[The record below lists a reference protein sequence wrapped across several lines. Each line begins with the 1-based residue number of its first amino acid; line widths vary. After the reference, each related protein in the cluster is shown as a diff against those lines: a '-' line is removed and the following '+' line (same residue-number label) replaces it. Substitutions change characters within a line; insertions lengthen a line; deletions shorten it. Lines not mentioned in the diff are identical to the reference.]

1 MLRNVRAQA
10 TRLYVAALL
19 VGCTV
24 VGQSAM
30 IQTARADEPAA
41 APEKLPDG
49 AQLASL
55 EVAPAAITLPHKYA
69 YAQLLVTGVLTTGER
84 VDVTRMATIEAP
96 TCVAVATNRLV
107 RPTADGEGALQIAF
121 AGQSASVPVKV
132 SGFQSEYPVSYI
144 QDVAPA
150 MSKMSCNA
158 GTCHG
163 SANGK
168 NGFKLSLRGYDPIF
182 DHRALTDDLAG
193 RRFNR
198 AAPDQ
203 SLMLLKPSGGAPHMG
218 GVLTKRGEPYY
229 ELLRAWIA
237 KGVKLDLDA
246 PRVTQIEVFP
256 KSAQIPLPDMKQQVV
271 VIATFSDGKTRDVT
285 AEAFLESSLTDVVVV
300 DKQGLATGLRRGEA
314 SLLARYEGAYAAA
327 TVIVM
332 GDRSGFE
339 WQDVPANNHLD
350 ELVYNKLKKI
360 KVQPSEL
367 ANDSD
372 FIRRLYLDL
381 LGVPPQPEDV
391 RKFLAD
397 TRDTK
402 VKRDE
407 LIDRLIGSPEFVDHW
422 TNKWADLLQVNRKF
436 LGEEGAWSFRNWIRQ
451 SLSEN
456 QPYDKFVYEIL
467 TASGST
473 IDNPPASYYKVLRTP
488 VDAMENTTQLFL
500 AVRFSCN
507 KCHDHPFERWTQDQY
522 YNLSAYFAHVGRKAS
537 PESAGKT
544 LGGSA
549 VEQAL
554 PAVEVIYD
562 QGTGDVTHDRTG
574 KVAPPSFPYTYP
586 NVAAGEASRR
596 DQLARW
602 ITSKDNPYFAKSY
615 VNRIWSYLLGVGVI
629 EPIDDIRAGN
639 PPSNPELLDRLTADF
654 VNSKFDVRE
663 LFREICKSRVYQQ
676 SITTNKWNKD
686 DDVNFSHA
694 VARRLP
700 AETLFDAVHVATGS
714 KAKLPGVPAGFLA
727 SQLPDSGVE
736 LADGF
741 LALFGRPPRESACEC
756 ERSTGVMLGQALN
769 LVNGPTI
776 AEAISD
782 PENRIAALV
791 KSQPDDNKLVEEL
804 FMAILSREP
813 KPEETAAG
821 VEAIN
826 AAKREYEGLAAELA
840 KFEKEQLPARQAA
853 WEKEQRPV
861 AWTTLDFASVTTASG
876 AEATRQADGSL
887 LFGGKP
893 ADKDRYT
900 LLAATKL
907 AGITALRVEVLPD
920 PSLPGNGPGR
930 AANGNFVLNELTVTA
945 APQDNLTAGKK
956 FSLKVADADFNQEG
970 FVSASAVD
978 GDLNPKSG
986 WGVVPN
992 TGKPHVAIFETT
1004 EDVSFA
1010 PGAALSLVLDQ
1021 QYGEG
1026 HVIGRLRISV
1036 TQAPRPVK
1044 LDKLPPAI
1052 AEILAVAADKRTPE
1066 QQAALSA
1073 HYRSLDA
1080 DMIRL
1085 STIVGQAKTAH
1096 EQYRLQGAQDLTWAL
1111 LNSPAF
1117 LFNR

>member
-1 MLRNVRAQA
+1 V
-10 TRLYVAALL
+10 
-19 VGCTV
+19 
-24 VGQSAM
+24 
-30 IQTARADEPAA
+30 
-41 APEKLPDG
+41 
-49 AQLASL
+49 ASL
-55 EVAPAAITLPHKYA
+55 
-69 YAQLLVTGVLTTGER
+69 
-84 VDVTRMATIEAP
+84 
-96 TCVAVATNRLV
+96 
-107 RPTADGEGALQIAF
+107 
-121 AGQSASVPVKV
+121 
-132 SGFQSEYPVSYI
+132 
-144 QDVAPA
+144 
-150 MSKMSCNA
+150 
-158 GTCHG
+158 
-163 SANGK
+163 
-168 NGFKLSLRGYDPIF
+168 
-182 DHRALTDDLAG
+182 
-193 RRFNR
+193 
-198 AAPDQ
+198 
-203 SLMLLKPSGGAPHMG
+203 
-218 GVLTKRGEPYY
+218 
-229 ELLRAWIA
+229 
-237 KGVKLDLDA
+237 
-246 PRVTQIEVFP
+246 EVFP

-271 VIATFSDGKTRDVT
+271 VIATFADGKTRDVT
-285 AEAFLESSLTDVVVV
+285 AEAFLESSLTDVVIV

-327 TVIVM
+327 TVVVM

-339 WQDVPANNHLD
+339 WKDVPANNHLD

-367 ANDSD
+367 ASDSD

-381 LGVPPQPEDV
+381 LGVPPQPEEV

-407 LIDRLIGSPEFVDHW
+407 MIDRLIGSPEFVDHW

-436 LGEEGAWSFRNWIRQ
+436 LGEEGAWAFRNWIRQ

-456 QPYDKFVYEIL
+456 QPYDQFVYQVL

-473 IDNPPASYYKVLRTP
+473 LENPPASYYKVLRTP

-537 PESAGKT
+537 PDFAGKT

-554 PAVEVIYD
+554 PAVEVIFD
-562 QGTGDVTHDRTG
+562 QGSGEVTHDRTG
-574 KVAPPSFPYTYP
+574 KVSPPKFPYTYP
-586 NVAAGEASRR
+586 NAAAGEASRR
-596 DQLARW
+596 EQLARW

-639 PPSNPELLDRLTADF
+639 PPSNPELLERLTADF
-654 VNSKFDVRE
+654 IGSKFDVRE

-676 SITTNKWNKD
+676 SIATNKWNKD
-686 DDVNFSHA
+686 DDANFSHA
-694 VARRLP
+694 IARRLP
-700 AETLFDAVHVATGS
+700 AETLYDAVHVATGS
-714 KAKLPGVPAGFLA
+714 TVRLPGVPAGFMA

-741 LALFGRPPRESACEC
+741 LSLFGRPPRESACEC

-776 AEAISD
+776 AEAIAD
-782 PENRIAALV
+782 PTNRIAALV
-791 KSQPDDNKLVEEL
+791 KTQPDDNKLVEEL
-804 FMAILSREP
+804 FMAILSRSP

-853 WEKEQRPV
+853 WEKLQRTV
-861 AWTTLDFASVTTASG
+861 AWTTLDVASATAASG
-876 AEATRQADGSL
+876 AEAARQPDGSI
-887 LFGGKP
+887 LFGAEP

-900 LLAATKL
+900 LLGATKL
-907 AGITALRVEVLPD
+907 PGVTAIRVEALAD
-920 PSLPGNGPGR
+920 ASLPGGGPGR
-930 AANGNFVLNELTVTA
+930 APNGNFVLNELRLTA
-945 APQDNLTAGKK
+945 AAQDDLSAGKK
-956 FSLKVADADFNQEG
+956 IALKPADADFSQEG
-970 FVSASAVD
+970 YPAAAAVD
-978 GDLNPKSG
+978 GDPKTG
-986 WGVVPN
+986 WAVVPN
-992 TGKPHVAIFETT
+992 TGKSHVAIFETA
-1004 EDVSFA
+1004 EDVNFA
-1010 PGAALSLVLDQ
+1010 AGAALSLVLDQ
-1021 QYGEG
+1021 EYGGG
-1026 HVIGRLRISV
+1026 HAIGRLRISV
-1036 TQAPRPVK
+1036 TSAPRPVK

-1066 QQAALSA
+1066 QQAALA
-1073 HYRSLDA
+1073 THYRSLDA
-1080 DMIRL
+1080 DYVRL
-1085 STIVGQAKTAH
+1085 SAMLAQSKTAH

>member
-1 MLRNVRAQA
+1 MLHNLHVRPKNG
-10 TRLYVAALL
+10 RWFVAATMALIVGAL
-19 VGCTV
+19 VV
-24 VGQSAM
+24 SA
-30 IQTARADEPAA
+30 QTARAEEPL

-49 AQLASL
+49 SQVTSIEVIPAKIDLA
-55 EVAPAAITLPHKYA
+55 HKYV
-69 YAQLLVTGVLTTGER
+69 YSQLLITAVLSTGER

-96 TCVAVATNRLV
+96 ASVAISPHRLV
-107 RPTADGEGALQIAF
+107 RPTVDGEGALQITF
-121 AGQSASVPVKV
+121 AGQTATVPVKV
-132 SGFQSEYPVSYI
+132 NGLQVEHPVSYI

-203 SLMLLKPSGGAPHMG
+203 SLMLLKPSGGAPHVG

-229 ELLRAWIA
+229 DLLRAWIA
-237 KGVKLDLDA
+237 NGVKLDLDA

-256 KSAQIPLPDMKQQVV
+256 KAAQIPLPDMKQQVV
-271 VIATFSDGKTRDVT
+271 VIATFADGKTRDVT
-285 AEAFLESSLTDVVVV
+285 AEAFLESSLTDVVIV

-327 TVIVM
+327 TIVVM

-339 WQDVPANNHLD
+339 WKDVPTNNHLD

-360 KVQPSEL
+360 KVQPSDL
-367 ANDSD
+367 CSDSD

-391 RKFLAD
+391 RTFLAD
-397 TRDTK
+397 TRDVK

-407 LIDRLIGSPEFVDHW
+407 MIDRLIGSPEFVDHW

-436 LGEEGAWSFRNWIRQ
+436 LGEEGAWSLRNWIRQ

-456 QPYDKFVYEIL
+456 QPYDQFVYEIL

-473 IDNPPASYYKVLRTP
+473 LENPPASYYKVLRTP

-562 QGTGDVTHDRTG
+562 QGTGEVTHDRTG
-574 KVAPPSFPYTYP
+574 KVSPPSFPYTYP
-586 NVAAGEASRR
+586 NAAEGEASRR
-596 DQLARW
+596 EQLARW
-602 ITSKDNPYFAKSY
+602 IASKDNPYFAKSY

-639 PPSNPELLDRLTADF
+639 PPSNPELLNRLTTDF
-654 VNSKFDVRE
+654 VDSKFDVRA
-663 LFREICKSRVYQQ
+663 LFREICQSRVYQQ
-676 SITTNKWNKD
+676 SIVTNKWNKD
-686 DDVNFSHA
+686 DDSNFAHA
-694 VARRLP
+694 IARRLP
-700 AETLFDAVHVATGS
+700 AETLYDAVHVATGS
-714 KAKLPGVPAGFLA
+714 TVRLPGVPAGFMA

-741 LALFGRPPRESACEC
+741 LSLFGRPPRESACEC

-769 LVNGPTI
+769 LVNGPTL

-782 PENRIAALV
+782 PNNRIASLV
-791 KSQPDDNKLVEEL
+791 KSQPDDAKLVDEL
-804 FMAILSREP
+804 FLAVLCRSP
-813 KPEETAAG
+813 QPEESALG
-821 VEAIN
+821 VQAIQ
-826 AAKREYEGLAAELA
+826 AAKVELEGLAGELA

-853 WEKEQRPV
+853 WEKEQRSV
-861 AWTTLDFASVTTASG
+861 QWTTLDIASVTAASG
-876 AEATRQADGSL
+876 AESAKQPDGSVL
-887 LFGGKP
+887 IGAGKP
-893 ADKDRYT
+893 APDKDRYT
-900 LLAATKL
+900 LLAATQQ
-907 AGITALRVEVLPD
+907 AGITAIRVEVLPD
-920 PSLPGNGPGR
+920 PSLPSGGPGR
-930 AANGNFVLNELTVTA
+930 AQNGNFVLSELRLSA
-945 APQDNLTAGKK
+945 AAQDDLSAGKK
-956 FSLKVADADFNQEG
+956 IALRASEADFSQEG
-970 FVSASAVD
+970 YAVASAVD
-978 GDLNPKSG
+978 GNPGTG
-986 WGVVPN
+986 WAVQPQF
-992 TGKPHVAIFETT
+992 GKPHMAIFETA
-1004 EDVSFA
+1004 EDVGFA
-1010 PGAALSLVLDQ
+1010 TGAALSFVMDQ
-1021 QYGEG
+1021 EHGAG
-1026 HVIGRLRISV
+1026 HSIGRLRVSV
-1036 TQAPRPVK
+1036 TSAPRPVK
-1044 LDKLPPAI
+1044 LDTLPPAI
-1052 AEILAVAADKRTPE
+1052 GEILAIAPDKRSAE
-1066 QQAALSA
+1066 QQAAISA
-1073 HYRSLDA
+1073 HYRGLDG
-1080 DMIRL
+1080 DLVRL
-1085 STIVGQAKTAH
+1085 TAIVEQAKTAH